1 MNIVWQVLYQA
12 SHRTRLRFN
21 FASIIQLKVITKNL
35 TLLPKIFE
43 LTKISLAREA
53 AVYNN
58 LAPMESLCTHC
69 KLASGAM
76 SNGGENAN

>member
-1 MNIVWQVLYQA
+1 MEVEFHQ
-12 SHRTRLRFN
+12 
-21 FASIIQLKVITKNL
+21 
-35 TLLPKIFE
+35 PKQIAGQPMEVIFE

-76 SNGGENAN
+76 SNGGDNAN